1 MSTSAHDVTT
11 TQYQGRFLKR
21 FSWSV
26 SGCEL
31 KTASSKVV
39 ALPSLADE
47 TGALAAETKI
57 GGAVSLIT
65 GAEPVSIGTGAA
77 AMFATGAMN
86 RYPLLASVSMYA
98 DYPRRRSALGVACEL
113 NCSGRRRSQRMCPP
127 AIASVLGSWRETTF
141 PAFATSSTSTRNGC
155 SCSLIRTPLLRSS
168 PSCSESSNRLKRKV
182 RSRSNVGSVGTVVH
196 CCKCAYHNPIFAHN
210 QIELPK
216 WALPHG
222 FLTMRNARRIS
233 GLLKLSASSSELVT
247 GQSGI

>member
-11 TQYQGRFLKR
+11 TQYQGRLLKR

-31 KTASSKVV
+31 ETASSKVV

-65 GAEPVSIGTGAA
+65 GTEPVSIATGAP

-86 RYPLLASVSMYA
+86 RYPLLASVSMSCGLSTSSLSA
-98 DYPRRRSALGVACEL
+98 WRSLRIEL
-113 NCSGRRRSQRMCPP
+113 FRPTSKSTNVSAGHSFCFSSC
-127 AIASVLGSWRETTF
+127 RETTF

-168 PSCSESSNRLKRKV
+168 PSCSESSNRPKRKV
-182 RSRSNVGSVGTVVH
+182 RSRSNVGSVGTIVH
-196 CCKCAYHNPIFAHN
+196 CCKCAYHSAIFAHD
-210 QIELPK
+210 QIDLPK
-216 WALPHG
+216 RVLRPGFSDHTTRTHFPH
-222 FLTMRNARRIS
+222 FFKIPV
-233 GLLKLSASSSELVT
+233 ASCF
-247 GQSGI
+247 

>member
-127 AIASVLGSWRETTF
+127 AIASVLALGAKPPSRRSP
-141 PAFATSSTSTRNGC
+141 PARPARGMAAPAALFAPR
-155 SCSLIRTPLLRSS
+155 SCAVLP
-168 PSCSESSNRLKRKV
+168 PARK
-182 RSRSNVGSVGTVVH
+182 
-196 CCKCAYHNPIFAHN
+196 
-210 QIELPK
+210 
-216 WALPHG
+216 
-222 FLTMRNARRIS
+222 AR
-233 GLLKLSASSSELVT
+233 T
-247 GQSGI
+247 GQSERCDHVLMWVRWALLFTVASARIIARFLPMTK